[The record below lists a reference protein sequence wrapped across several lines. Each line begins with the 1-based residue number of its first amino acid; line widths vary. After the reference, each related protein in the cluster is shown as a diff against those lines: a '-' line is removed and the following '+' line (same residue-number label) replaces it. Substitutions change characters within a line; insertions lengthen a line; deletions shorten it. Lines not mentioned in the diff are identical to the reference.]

1 MAERATAPRP
11 TAQEP
16 PLHLW
21 KQPAKPEAQRLEF
34 GLAFGQTDT
43 GTVRQSNEDNFLI
56 ERELG
61 LVAVA
66 DGMGGHEGGELASAS
81 ALAALAHYLRAA
93 GSLEGSDDTVP
104 NFKASAFDPAQTD
117 PDATW
122 TDDTMRAMITLH
134 DAVEYAN
141 QRVYQ
146 ANLANRRGDGSG
158 MGTTLTGMWQPAPHG
173 PVFVFHVGDSRLYR
187 WRDGRLEQV
196 TRDQTMYQQAL
207 DAGLQRNLPARNLL
221 LQALGP
227 CPGIRPELLTQP
239 VAPGDLFLLCSDG
252 LYGACSDS
260 RIATLVARAG
270 DEGLAPCCAQLIEA
284 AKQDGSRDNIT
295 VVLVHCQA

>member
-1 MAERATAPRP
+1 
-11 TAQEP
+11 
-16 PLHLW
+16 LHLW
-21 KQPAKPEAQRLEF
+21 KQPSPQQTERLEL
-34 GLAFGQTDT
+34 GLAFGLTDT

-56 ERELG
+56 DRELG

-81 ALAALAHYLRAA
+81 ALAALAHYIRAA

-141 QRVYQ
+141 QRVWQ
-146 ANLANRRGDGSG
+146 DNLANRRGDGSG
-158 MGTTLTGMWQPAPHG
+158 MGTTLTGMWQGAPGG

-187 WRDGRLEQV
+187 WRDRRLEQI
-196 TRDQTMYQQAL
+196 TRDQTMYQQAI

-227 CPGIRPELLTQP
+227 CPDIRPELLTQP
-239 VAPGDLFLLCSDG
+239 VAPGDIYLLCSDG
-252 LYGACSDS
+252 LHGACSDG
-260 RIATLVARAG
+260 RIADLLARATL
-270 DEGLAPCCAQLIEA
+270 DGLAPCCADLVAA
-284 AKQDGSRDNIT
+284 AKEDGSRDNIT
-295 VVLVHCQA
+295 VVLVHCRS